1 MLLMSYDPFNIL
13 PNSVAIILLR
23 DFVFKFIDC
32 KFTCLWS
39 PSVNGVSMILASYK
53 ELGVQGWF
61 NIGKSVSAMHLI
73 NRMRITSSSIDADKS
88 TVGKTVYH

>member
-1 MLLMSYDPFNIL
+1 MFFTVIKKMLLMSYDPFNIL

-39 PSVNGVSMILASYK
+39 PSVNGISMILASYK
-53 ELGVQGWF
+53 EFGMQG
-61 NIGKSVSAMHLI
+61 
-73 NRMRITSSSIDADKS
+73 
-88 TVGKTVYH
+88 